1 MLFIVIVILV
11 ILGVLLVRSIKHRSK
26 RNEAIMQ
33 NGIETDAVVS
43 RVVESVST
51 DDDDEDGGGS
61 ETYSYSYYVTFQT
74 QEGQTVEARL
84 GSGKTLDV
92 RVGGAGWDRD
102 LHEGSHVR
110 IMYLPE
116 RPDYAI
122 LIAR

>member
-11 ILGVLLVRSIKHRSK
+11 VLGIVLVRSIVHKSK
-26 RNEAIMQ
+26 RNRAIMQ
-33 NGIETDAVVS
+33 NGIETDAVVT